1 MLYIV
6 VIALLLLT
14 VIVMACEEVRIKK
27 IELIIM
33 TGGTWVISM
42 WYIGYNVIVT

>member
-1 MLYIV
+1 MTLY
-6 VIALLLLT
+6 VIHCSDCII

-42 WYIGYNVIVT
+42 WCIGYNVIVT